1 VRVFNNLFNVQEVI
15 MKKISI
21 LLCSLLMAACAS
33 TPKIESSNTSAST
46 KTTVAE
52 KNSDADTQAL
62 TAAEV
67 ESKRLTAEKAELQAL
82 QKQSVYFDL
91 DKFAIKGEYQ
101 QVVQKHAEY
110 IKSHANDVVTLEGN
124 ADERGSQE
132 YNLALGE
139 NRAAS
144 VKKGLEILGVAG
156 NKVKTV
162 SYGEEKPR
170 LQCHEEKCWTENRR
184 VDFSHKQN

>member
-1 VRVFNNLFNVQEVI
+1 

-21 LLCSLLMAACAS
+21 LLCALLMAACAS
-33 TPKIESSNTSAST
+33 TPKVETSNSSTAT
-46 KTTVAE
+46 KLAPAA
-52 KNSDADTQAL
+52 KSSDADTQAL
-62 TAAEV
+62 AAAEL
-67 ESKRLTAEKAELQAL
+67 ESKRLAAEKAELLAL

-91 DKFAIKGEYQ
+91 DKFAIKSEYQ

-110 IKSHANDVVTLEGN
+110 MKSHANEVVTLEGN

-139 NRAAS
+139 RRAGS
-144 VKKGLEILGVAG
+144 VKKGLKILGVAE

-170 LQCHEEKCWTENRR
+170 LLCHEEKCWTENRR
-184 VDFSHKQN
+184 VDFIHKPN

>member
-1 VRVFNNLFNVQEVI
+1 MKVI
-15 MKKISI
+15 MKKVSI
-21 LLCSLLMAACAS
+21 LFCSLLMAACAS
-33 TPKIESSNTSAST
+33 SPKIDSSTAPQGT
-46 KTTVAE
+46 KTGAVA
-52 KNSDADTQAL
+52 KASDADTQAL
-62 TAAEV
+62 TNAAL
-67 ESKRLTAEKAELQAL
+67 ESKRLAAEKAELLAL

-101 QVVQKHAEY
+101 QIVQKHAEY
-110 IKSHANDVVTLEGN
+110 IKSHVNEIVTLEGN

-139 NRAAS
+139 NRANS

-156 NKVKTV
+156 NRVKTV

-184 VDFSHKQN
+184 VDFVHKQN

>member
-1 VRVFNNLFNVQEVI
+1 MRVFNNLFNVQEVI

-33 TPKIESSNTSAST
+33 TPKIDSTAASQGT
-46 KTTVAE
+46 KTVAVA
-52 KNSDADTQAL
+52 KASDADTQAL

>member
-15 MKKISI
+15 MMKISI

-46 KTTVAE
+46 KTTVAG

-62 TAAEV
+62 TAAAL
-67 ESKRLTAEKAELQAL
+67 ESKRLAAEKAGLQAL
-82 QKQSVYFDL
+82 QKQSVYFEL

-156 NKVKTV
+156 SKVKTV

-170 LQCHEEKCWTENRR
+170 LICHEEKCWTENRR
-184 VDFSHKQN
+184 VDFIHKPN